1 MDNEQKQA
9 LWEQFKALGA
19 NAMGMNHY
27 DLARMSS
34 IRDVQLWKSFLTDP
48 EVSAYIDQE
57 TQILTQAELRK
68 LASDVSDSRSVG
80 QAQLINAM
88 QKLTENKTTKE
99 GPAFIYCYV
108 PLAETQM
115 KAPNVKIVETDV
127 FEKMAEETAREIVT
141 EEPIITTTMNINT
154 PEDDDEDIF

>member
-1 MDNEQKQA
+1 MIEHYKQ
-9 LWEQFKALGA
+9 G
-19 NAMGMNHY
+19 Y
-27 DLARMSS
+27 
-34 IRDVQLWKSFLTDP
+34 
-48 EVSAYIDQE
+48 
-57 TQILTQAELRK
+57 AEIYSLRK

-108 PLAETQM
+108 PLAETQR
-115 KAPNVKIVETDV
+115 KAPNVQIVETDV
-127 FEKMAEETAREIVT
+127 FEKIAEETAREIVT

-154 PEDDDEDIF
+154 PEEDDEDIF